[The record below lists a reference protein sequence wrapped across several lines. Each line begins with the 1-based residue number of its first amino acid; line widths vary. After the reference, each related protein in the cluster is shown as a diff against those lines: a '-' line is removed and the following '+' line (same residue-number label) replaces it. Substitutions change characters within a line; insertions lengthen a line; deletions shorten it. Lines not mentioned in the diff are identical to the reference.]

1 MEKMSWIVSSQDV
14 ESLAL
19 QSYSR
24 KEKSLGV
31 LVSNFMRL
39 YNRDDVDLFGIDEA
53 AAKLGVE
60 RRRIYDVVNI
70 LESIGVVARK
80 GKSLY
85 SWNGFVHI
93 PRSLLQLK
101 EEGLREGFGLSTICS
116 NSHKVSHDGSDES
129 DDSLSLPPHDQ
140 HKSSSLSTMDHKK
153 ERSLWLLSQNFVKMF
168 LCSHDEIIT
177 LDTAAKALLNDSQD
191 SVQMKTKVRRLY
203 DIANVLSSME
213 LIEKTHIPGTRKP
226 AYKWL
231 GSKSLIEKGSTLF
244 NSTDE
249 SKKRVFGTE
258 ITNLSTKRNKT
269 DCSSNYVLQ
278 TGYKKH
284 DEETKPAAKSCYMF
298 GPFSPTAAS
307 KKKKNNNVGT
317 IYNGRLQDLEALS
330 STYKPQYSNQDVT
343 GLLGH
348 YTGSWNKWFAELDRK

>member
-1 MEKMSWIVSSQDV
+1 MEKKSWIVSSEDV

-80 GKSLY
+80 GKNLY

-93 PRSLLQLK
+93 PRSLHALK
-101 EEGLREGFGLSTICS
+101 EEGLREGFGLFCSS
-116 NSHKVSHDGSDES
+116 NSHMVSHGDHQSE
-129 DDSLSLPPHDQ
+129 DSPPDDQ
-140 HKSSSLSTMDHKK
+140 HYSSSSLSKMDHKK

-168 LCSHDEIIT
+168 LCSHDDLIT
-177 LDTAAKALLNDSQD
+177 LDTAAKALLTYSQD
-191 SVQMKTKVRRLY
+191 SMHMRTKVRRLY
-203 DIANVLSSME
+203 DIANVFSSME
-213 LIEKTHIPGTRKP
+213 LIQKTHIPGTRKP

-231 GSKSLIEKGSTLF
+231 GSKSLTERGATLF
-244 NSTDE
+244 NSTNE

-258 ITNLSTKRNKT
+258 ITNLTTKRNKT
-269 DCSSNYVLQ
+269 DCSSNYKLI
-278 TGYKKH
+278 GYKK
-284 DEETKPAAKSCYMF
+284 EETEAAAKSYVF
-298 GPFSPTAAS
+298 GPFSPIAAAS
-307 KKKKNNNVGT
+307 NKKNYNSVGT
-317 IYNGRLQDLEALS
+317 NNNGRLQDLEALS
-330 STYKPQYSNQDVT
+330 SSYKPQYCNHDVT

-348 YTGSWNKWFAELDRK
+348 YTGAWNKWFAELHRK

>member
-1 MEKMSWIVSSQDV
+1 MEKRSWIVSSQDV
-14 ESLAL
+14 DALAP

-31 LVSNFMRL
+31 LVSNFMKL
-39 YNRDDVDLFGIDEA
+39 YNRDDADLIGIDEA

-70 LESIGVVARK
+70 LESIGVVSRK

-85 SWNGFVHI
+85 SWNGFLHI
-93 PRSLLQLK
+93 PQSLHELK
-101 EEGLREGFGLSTICS
+101 EEGLREGFGTSSIC
-116 NSHKVSHDGSDES
+116 NNTDKVSLDDEKEES
-129 DDSLSLPPHDQ
+129 LCLSPDDQDHS
-140 HKSSSLSTMDHKK
+140 SSSLSKLEHRK

-168 LCSHDEIIT
+168 LCSHDDIIT
-177 LDTAAKALLNDSQD
+177 LDSAAKALLSDSQD
-191 SVQMKTKVRRLY
+191 PMHMRTKVRRLY

-213 LIEKTHIPGTRKP
+213 LIKKTHIPGTRKS

-231 GSKSLIEKGSTLF
+231 GSKGLTEKGASVF
-244 NSTDE
+244 NSTNE

-269 DCSSNYVLQ
+269 DCSSNYKQ
-278 TGYKKH
+278 IGYKKH
-284 DEETKPAAKSCYMF
+284 DEEETKPAAKSCYVF

-307 KKKKNNNVGT
+307 KKTNNNVGT
-317 IYNGRLQDLEALS
+317 SNNGVLQDLEALS
-330 STYKPQYSNQDVT
+330 STYKPQYCNQDVT

-348 YTGSWNKWFAELDRK
+348 YTDAWNKWFTELDRK

>member
-1 MEKMSWIVSSQDV
+1 MEKMSWIVSSQDADA
-14 ESLAL
+14 LAL

-70 LESIGVVARK
+70 LESIGVVSRK
-80 GKSLY
+80 GKNLY

-93 PRSLLQLK
+93 PRSLHHLK

-116 NSHKVSHDGSDES
+116 SSHKVLHDDES
-129 DDSLSLPPHDQ
+129 EDSFNLPPGDQ
-140 HKSSSLSTMDHKK
+140 DNSSSLSKMDHKK

-168 LCSHDEIIT
+168 LCSHDDIIT
-177 LDTAAKALLNDSQD
+177 LDSAAKALLSDSQD
-191 SVQMKTKVRRLY
+191 SMHMRTKVRRLY

-231 GSKSLIEKGSTLF
+231 GSKSLTEKGSSLF
-244 NSTDE
+244 NSTNE

-269 DCSSNYVLQ
+269 DCSSNYIR
-278 TGYKKH
+278 TRYKKH
-284 DEETKPAAKSCYMF
+284 DEEEMKPAAKGCYVF
-298 GPFSPTAAS
+298 GPFSPTDAS
-307 KKKKNNNVGT
+307 KKNNNNVGT
-317 IYNGRLQDLEALS
+317 NNNGRLQDLEALS
-330 STYKPQYSNQDVT
+330 STHKPQYCNQDVT
-343 GLLGH
+343 GLLGY
-348 YTGSWNKWFAELDRK
+348 YTEAWNKWFEELDRK

>member
-1 MEKMSWIVSSQDV
+1 MEKMPWIVSSQDV
-14 ESLAL
+14 DALAL

-31 LVSNFMRL
+31 LVSNFVRI

-70 LESIGVVARK
+70 LESIEVVSRK
-80 GKSLY
+80 GKNLY
-85 SWNGFVHI
+85 SWNGFLHI
-93 PRSLLQLK
+93 PRSLHQLK
-101 EEGLREGFGLSTICS
+101 EEGLREGFGTSSICS
-116 NSHKVSHDGSDES
+116 DSDKVSHDDES
-129 DDSLSLPPHDQ
+129 EESFSLTPDDQDN
-140 HKSSSLSTMDHKK
+140 SSLSKLDHKK
-153 ERSLWLLSQNFVKMF
+153 ESSLWLLSQNFVKMF
-168 LCSHDEIIT
+168 LCSHDDLIT
-177 LDTAAKALLNDSQD
+177 LDSAAKALLSDSQD
-191 SVQMKTKVRRLY
+191 PMHMRTKVRRLY

-231 GSKSLIEKGSTLF
+231 GSKSLTEKGSSLF
-244 NSTDE
+244 NSPNE

-269 DCSSNYVLQ
+269 DCSSNYVQ
-278 TGYKKH
+278 NGYKKH
-284 DEETKPAAKSCYMF
+284 DEEEKKPAAKSYVF

-307 KKKKNNNVGT
+307 KKNNINNAGT
-317 IYNGRLQDLEALS
+317 SNSGRLQDLEALS
-330 STYKPQYSNQDVT
+330 SAYKPQYCNQDVT

-348 YTGSWNKWFAELDRK
+348 YTEAWNKWFAELDRK